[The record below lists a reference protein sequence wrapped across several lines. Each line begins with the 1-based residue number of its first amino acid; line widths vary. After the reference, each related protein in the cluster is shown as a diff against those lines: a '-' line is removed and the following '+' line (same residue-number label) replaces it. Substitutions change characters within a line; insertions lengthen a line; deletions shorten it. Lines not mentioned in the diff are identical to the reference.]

1 MKCWLNFS
9 LENFNF
15 INLQSIILALSG
27 SSKKVFLISF
37 LEGQVRLSESRGLL
51 GKRGLA
57 ASNPVHELACNPSL
71 SLMETLPHMGPRRP
85 DRDLLFSSL
94 QNRSLQSSG
103 RVKKEQLSTF
113 LQWVGARKSHFILI
127 LSLFSFPLEGYRK
140 KHVLSLLRACG

>member
-15 INLQSIILALSG
+15 INLQSIILDLSG

-37 LEGQVRLSESRGLL
+37 LEGQVWLPESRGLL

-71 SLMETLPHMGPRRP
+71 SLIETLPHMGPRRP
-85 DRDLLFSSL
+85 DRDLFSSL
-94 QNRSLQSSG
+94 QNRSLQYSG
-103 RVKKEQLSTF
+103 RIKKEQLSTF
-113 LQWVGARKSHFILI
+113 LQWVGARESHFILI